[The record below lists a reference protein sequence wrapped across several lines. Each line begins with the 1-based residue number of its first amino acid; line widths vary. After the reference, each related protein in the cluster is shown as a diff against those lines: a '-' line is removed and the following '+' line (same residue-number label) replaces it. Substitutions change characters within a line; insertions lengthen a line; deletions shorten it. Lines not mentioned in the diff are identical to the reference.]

1 MMSAEN
7 CAGRGKDAR
16 QAEEEFTKKSE
27 AINTVSGI
35 MTGRVSKDKVRAKR
49 VTKPKEVAAEQPV
62 RRVGTVKKVTKAA
75 PAHKPE
81 KLDVNFT
88 GLLDEAD
95 LFAEKAVAV
104 TTSEADA
111 AIAFDGLW
119 YLSVYPDVREAGI
132 EPVEHFLKHGMDE
145 GRNPNPHFD
154 GAAYIK
160 ANPDIEA
167 FPFGPFMHYVCFG
180 FREKRP
186 LR

>member
-1 MMSAEN
+1 M
-7 CAGRGKDAR
+7 
-16 QAEEEFTKKSE
+16 
-27 AINTVSGI
+27 
-35 MTGRVSKDKVRAKR
+35 
-49 VTKPKEVAAEQPV
+49 
-62 RRVGTVKKVTKAA
+62 
-75 PAHKPE
+75 
-81 KLDVNFT
+81 
-88 GLLDEAD
+88 
-95 LFAEKAVAV
+95 
-104 TTSEADA
+104 
-111 AIAFDGLW
+111 
-119 YLSVYPDVREAGI
+119 REAGI